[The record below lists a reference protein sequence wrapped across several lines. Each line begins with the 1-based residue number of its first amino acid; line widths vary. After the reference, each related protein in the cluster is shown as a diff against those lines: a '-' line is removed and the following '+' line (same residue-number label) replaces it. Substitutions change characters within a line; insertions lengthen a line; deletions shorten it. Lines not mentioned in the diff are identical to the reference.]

1 MKIGD
6 LVKWTIPDE
15 DGTMIDH
22 LGIVLKYNSNIKR
35 KSHGKPRPSVNVYL
49 NDLNIADW
57 FFVDELEMVS
67 ESR

>member
-1 MKIGD
+1 MKPGD

-22 LGIVLKYNSNIKR
+22 LGIVLKNGRPRGR
-35 KSHGKPRPSVNVYL
+35 KTALIHF
-49 NDLNIADW
+49 NDFNRANW
-57 FFVDELEMVS
+57 YFEEEVEMVS

>member
-6 LVKWTIPDE
+6 LVRWTIPDE

-22 LGIVLKYNSNIKR
+22 LGIVLKYNSNINR
-35 KSHGKPRPSVNVYL
+35 RNRRPSVNVYL
-49 NDLNIADW
+49 NDFNIADW